1 MTASTDSGTKSSTGS
16 EVLDDA
22 LRGGFPERRTV
33 LVTGGPGTGKTTLAM
48 QFLQAGIDAGESG
61 LFVSTEQTAGE
72 LRDAFAGFEF
82 DVDHPDLTTTS
93 LHATTGY
100 TLEDD
105 EETLTLQSLEGDES
119 VGDGYS
125 APFEPQHVTT
135 HLERHGPVDR
145 VVVDSVSGL
154 SAMGD
159 GYDRFRRA
167 VFDLV
172 RLFNDE
178 FGATAVFTAE
188 ETGGTRGG
196 ERGTDGVRSVAAED
210 AVQFNTHGV
219 VRLWREAVG
228 GEFHRFLEV
237 TKMRGVDHDTRVYEV
252 DIEPTGLRAYPRM
265 RTHPGEFVPD
275 DYMATGIEGLDDLL
289 GGGVPRGGSVLLEH
303 DGRASPH
310 SILTALM
317 RRAIDEGMSITLV
330 PPVELPPKRLE
341 RVLADRVGDMDELL
355 ADDRLFLLDFA
366 NVWENTRRNVFKP
379 TAHDEEDTLETFR
392 TADERRGD
400 RSMLSLLNVEAQLP
414 VLGTDQLR
422 RVRFWE
428 EENFY
433 REGDTSVYFFNPDT
447 MTDRVGAF
455 YRNAAWQV
463 IRTWLSDKGL
473 QYIKLEKSPAGFLG
487 SSRLVEYVEEP
498 PFMHVQRPPHPA
510 EGSNG
515 NGTGSDRGD
524 RSDDGTDRAG
534 SGEGR

>member
-105 EETLTLQSLEGDES
+105 EETLTLKSLEGDES

-125 APFEPQHVTT
+125 TPFEPQHVTT

-275 DYMATGIEGLDDLL
+275 DYMATGIEGLDD
-289 GGGVPRGGSVLLEH
+289 
-303 DGRASPH
+303 
-310 SILTALM
+310 
-317 RRAIDEGMSITLV
+317 
-330 PPVELPPKRLE
+330 
-341 RVLADRVGDMDELL
+341 
-355 ADDRLFLLDFA
+355 RLFLLDFA
-366 NVWENTRRNVFKP
+366 TVWENTRRNVFEP
-379 TAHDEEDTLETFR
+379 TAHDEEDTVETFR

-463 IRTWLSDKGL
+463 IRTWLS
-473 QYIKLEKSPAGFLG
+473 EK
-487 SSRLVEYVEEP
+487 RI
-498 PFMHVQRPPHPA
+498 Q
-510 EGSNG
+510 
-515 NGTGSDRGD
+515 
-524 RSDDGTDRAG
+524 
-534 SGEGR
+534 